1 MAEMAGSYL
10 GSHLVEADSAVIRVL
25 WAPARAAADHRSEMV
40 TQWLCGERIRVLE
53 RQGGWVQAVG
63 EDGYA
68 AWVPKSAAIKSDAAD
83 PWLANGW
90 SLGVSVLGPD
100 GARGYLPW
108 GARVRR
114 SEGTLLVLPSGT
126 IVRPEDPTAI
136 VPVAELPDRFPS
148 DTASIVETARG
159 WKGVPYVWGGRTN
172 TGCDCSGFV
181 QAVLA
186 VHGVALPRD
195 SAQQAE
201 VGSAAQGFRPSS
213 PELAPADLIF
223 FAPEG
228 KGITHVAMST
238 GRMGIVHSSATRG
251 VVMEDDLSAEGE
263 LERMLRESIVTA
275 TTRSWSDG
283 LRRS

>member
-1 MAEMAGSYL
+1 MAEMT
-10 GSHLVEADSAVIRVL
+10 GSHLVEADSAVVRVL

-40 TQWLCGERIRVLE
+40 TQWLCGERVRVLE
-53 RQGGWVQAVG
+53 RQGGWVRAVG

-68 AWVPKSAAIKSDAAD
+68 AWVPESVAIKSDAAD
-83 PWLANGW
+83 PWLADAW

-108 GARVRR
+108 GARVQR
-114 SEGTLLVLPSGT
+114 SEGTQLALPSGT
-126 IVRPEDPTAI
+126 IVQPEDPTAI
-136 VPVAELPDRFPS
+136 VPVDELPDRFPP
-148 DTASIVETARG
+148 DPASIIDTARG
-159 WKGVPYVWGGRTN
+159 WKGVPYHWGGRTN
-172 TGCDCSGFV
+172 IGCDCSGFV

-201 VGSAAQGFRPSS
+201 VGSPTSGFRPCS
-213 PELAPADLIF
+213 PELAPAGLIF

-228 KGITHVAMST
+228 EGITHVAMST
-238 GRMGIVHSSATRG
+238 GGTGIIHCSATRG
-251 VVMEDDLSAEGE
+251 VVMEDDLSAEDE
-263 LERMLRESIVTA
+263 LERMLQESIVTA
-275 TTRSWSDG
+275 TTQSRSDG

>member
-1 MAEMAGSYL
+1 MAEGAGPHPAETDWAS
-10 GSHLVEADSAVIRVL
+10 IRVL

-40 TQWLCGERIRVLE
+40 TQWLCGERVRILE
-53 RQGGWVQAVG
+53 RQGAWVHALG

-68 AWVPKSAAIKSDAAD
+68 AWIPGSAAIKTDAAD
-83 PWLANGW
+83 PWLADAF
-90 SLGVSVLGPD
+90 SLGVSILGPD

-108 GARVRR
+108 GARVQRE
-114 SEGTLLVLPSGT
+114 EGTLLVLPSGT
-126 IVRPEDPTAI
+126 PVEPEDPTAI
-136 VPVAELPDRFPS
+136 VPVDELADRFPP
-148 DTASIVETARG
+148 DPASIIESARG
-159 WKGVPYVWGGRTN
+159 WKGVPYLWGGRTN

-195 SAQQAE
+195 SDQQAE
-201 VGSAAQGFRPSS
+201 AESPVSGFSASS

-238 GRMGIVHSSATRG
+238 GGTGIIHCSAGRAMVT
-251 VVMEDDLSAEGE
+251 EDDLSAEGE
-263 LERMLRESIVTA
+263 LERTLRESIVTA
-275 TTRSWSDG
+275 TTRHGSG
-283 LRRS
+283 PGRS

>member
-10 GSHLVEADSAVIRVL
+10 VEADSAVIQVL

-40 TQWLCGERIRVLE
+40 TQWLCGERVRVLE
-53 RQGGWVQAVG
+53 RLGEWVRARG

-68 AWVPKSAAIKSDAAD
+68 AWVPESVAIKSDAAD
-83 PWLANGW
+83 PWLADAW

-108 GARVRR
+108 GARVQR
-114 SEGTLLVLPSGT
+114 SEETLLVLPSGT
-126 IVRPEDPTAI
+126 IVQPEDPTAI
-136 VPVAELPDRFPS
+136 VPVAELRDRFPP
-148 DTASIVETARG
+148 DPASIVETARG
-159 WKGVPYVWGGRTN
+159 WKDVPYVWGGRTN

-195 SAQQAE
+195 SAHQAE
-201 VGSAAQGFRPSS
+201 SGAPASGLRPSS

-228 KGITHVAMST
+228 EGITHVAMST
-238 GRMGIVHSSATRG
+238 GGMGIIHCSATRG

-263 LERMLRESIVTA
+263 FERMLRESIVTV
-275 TTRSWSDG
+275 TTRFGPDG
-283 LRRS
+283 PRRS